1 MDGLDWVVD
10 GRQLVFRDKS
20 ILSLRWTIV
29 LIVSDIGMT
38 IAIINSVF
46 IYGRYVNRD
55 RKEGNGSQ
63 SRLKVGE
70 KNVIQLLISRR
81 REWLCCG

>member
-1 MDGLDWVVD
+1 MD

-29 LIVSDIGMT
+29 LIVSDMGVIT
-38 IAIINSVF
+38 AIINSVF
-46 IYGRYVNRD
+46 IYGRYVNWI

-70 KNVIQLLISRR
+70 KNVIQLLMFPSQRMAVLWIIVKPSQ
-81 REWLCCG
+81 